1 MWLSILLPD
10 PLAQDAAATA
20 ITFSVS
26 LLWLRLVDWL
36 VARGLL
42 AQKLSR
48 KIIHIGTGPPYILC
62 WNLFSSAPYAAWL
75 AALVPL
81 AITAQFTLVGLGW
94 LQDDAAVR
102 AITRTGNRREMLRGP
117 LLYGLAFVVCTVV
130 FWRHSPLGILA
141 LMLLCGGD
149 GLADIA
155 GRRWGTT
162 RLPFNARK
170 SWAGSAAMFAGSF
183 IFGSI
188 FVLLF
193 AALGNYVLA
202 NTLPHSL
209 LALAAV
215 ALAAT
220 LVEALPLPDL
230 DNLTVTAVAVLAG
243 SWLL

>member
-1 MWLSILLPD
+1 MWLSILLPN

-117 LLYGLAFVVCTVV
+117 LLYGLTFVVCTVV

-162 RLPFNARK
+162 RLPFNAVVLFLVQFLCCSSPR
-170 SWAGSAAMFAGSF
+170 WATTCLQMHCRTACW
-183 IFGSI
+183 
-188 FVLLF
+188 LWPQWHW
-193 AALGNYVLA
+193 
-202 NTLPHSL
+202 LPHL
-209 LALAAV
+209 WRRCPCRMW
-215 ALAAT
+215 T
-220 LVEALPLPDL
+220 
-230 DNLTVTAVAVLAG
+230 T
-243 SWLL
+243 

>member
-1 MWLSILLPD
+1 MWLSGLLPN
-10 PLAQDAAATA
+10 PLAQDAVATA
-20 ITFSVS
+20 ITFAVS
-26 LLWLRLVDWL
+26 LLWLRFVDWL
-36 VARGLL
+36 VARGWL
-42 AQKLSR
+42 APQLSR

-81 AITAQFTLVGLGW
+81 AITGQFVLVGFGW
-94 LQDDAAVR
+94 LRDDAAVR

-130 FWRHSPLGILA
+130 LWRHSPLGILA

-155 GRRWGTT
+155 GRRYGAQ
-162 RLPFNARK
+162 RLPFNNGK
-170 SWAGSAAMFAGSF
+170 SWAGSAAMFGGGF
-183 IFGSI
+183 IFSAG

-193 AALGNYVLA
+193 AALGNYALA
-202 NTLPHSL
+202 HALPHSL

-220 LVEALPLPDL
+220 LAEALPLPDI
-230 DNLTVTAVAVLAG
+230 DNFTVTATALLAG
-243 SWLL
+243 YWLL

>member
-1 MWLSILLPD
+1 MWLSNLLPN
-10 PLAQDAAATA
+10 PIMQDAVATA

-26 LLWLRLVDWL
+26 LLWLRFVDWL
-36 VARGLL
+36 VARGWL

-48 KIIHIGTGPPYILC
+48 KIIHIGTGPPYLLC
-62 WNLFSSAPYAAWL
+62 WNLFSNAPYAKWL

-81 AITAQFTLVGLGW
+81 AITGQFALVGLGW
-94 LQDDAAVR
+94 MQDDAAVR

-117 LLYGLAFVVCTVV
+117 LLYGLAFVVCTVI

-155 GRRWGTT
+155 GRRYGTI
-162 RLPFNARK
+162 RLPFNTGK
-170 SWAGSAAMFAGSF
+170 SWAGSAAMFGGSF
-183 IFGSI
+183 IFAAV

-193 AALGNYVLA
+193 AALGNYTLA

-209 LALAAV
+209 LAIAAV
-215 ALAAT
+215 TLAAT
-220 LVEALPLPDL
+220 LVEALPLPDV
-230 DNLTVTAVAVLAG
+230 DNLTVTATALLTG
-243 SWLL
+243 YWLL

>member
-1 MWLSILLPD
+1 MWLSGLLPN
-10 PLAQDAAATA
+10 PVAQDAVATA
-20 ITFSVS
+20 ITFTVS
-26 LLWLRLVDWL
+26 LLWLRFVDWL
-36 VARGLL
+36 VARGWL
-42 AQKLSR
+42 APQLSR

-81 AITAQFTLVGLGW
+81 AITGQFVLVGFGW
-94 LQDDAAVR
+94 LRDDAAVR

-155 GRRWGTT
+155 GRRYGAR
-162 RLPFNARK
+162 RLPFNNGK
-170 SWAGSAAMFAGSF
+170 SWAGSAAMFGGGF
-183 IFGSI
+183 IFSAG

-193 AALGNYVLA
+193 AALGKYALA
-202 NTLPHSL
+202 HALPHSL
-209 LALAAV
+209 LALLAV

-220 LVEALPLPDL
+220 LAEALPLPDI
-230 DNLTVTAVAVLAG
+230 DNFTVTATALLAG
-243 SWLL
+243 YWLL